1 MKTDSFPPENS
12 LPVNPRACLF
22 LSASQGN
29 CLGAS
34 KANIL
39 PQKISTFVEIPN
51 AQLAQTLSM
60 C

>member
-12 LPVNPRACLF
+12 LPVNPRVCLF

-39 PQKISTFVEIPN
+39 PQKISTFEEIPN
-51 AQLAQTLSM
+51 A
-60 C
+60 